1 MDSTMS
7 TSTQPAWSYPV
18 APNSRASAI
27 SCLARRRWVWV
38 YNVLDGYQAKGLHH
52 PNEARH
58 LPGQYGVDF
67 ATLFRPDDPGL
78 SKKSI

>member
-1 MDSTMS
+1 M
-7 TSTQPAWSYPV
+7 
-18 APNSRASAI
+18 
-27 SCLARRRWVWV
+27 WV
-38 YNVLDGYQAKGLHH
+38 YNVLDGYHAKGLHH
-52 PNEARH
+52 PNKARH